1 MIFSTRTEQPIP
13 RESLV
18 LARRTHVYEYHR
30 KHGNIVEYAGFD
42 LSVWF
47 EGIIPECHSVRN
59 NCGIFDVSHMGRVLA
74 EGKGAESFLN
84 QLTTNDVSKLAV
96 GRGQYSLLCNPKGG
110 IMDDLTI
117 FRTGSM
123 RYLVVYNAGN
133 RDKNWN
139 WLLKNR
145 PRNDVTLSDVSDNV
159 AMFAVQGPR
168 AGVVLWNVSGVKLEE
183 VEKYGTRDVK
193 VAGVPCLLTRSGYTG
208 EDGFEIY
215 VWNTSVKE
223 PSNAVKIWEKLL
235 SGGREL
241 GICPIGLGARDVL
254 RLEAGMCLY
263 GNDIDENISPV
274 EAKLNWVVHLEK
286 PDFVGKNGIIDL
298 KEKGPS
304 RVRVG
309 FRMKEKGIPR
319 QSQDILADAEAVGK
333 VSSGTFSP
341 TLSTGIGMGYVPP
354 SLAAAGETFSV
365 GIRDR
370 RVRAEVVK
378 LPFYQRRSE
387 SQVVVFGEEMG
398 LKDFRKQYSS
408 SSQPKVATAT
418 H

>member
-1 MIFSTRTEQPIP
+1 
-13 RESLV
+13 
-18 LARRTHVYEYHR
+18 LARRTHVYDYHK

-42 LSVWF
+42 LPVWF
-47 EGIIPECHSVRN
+47 EGIIPECHTVRT

-74 EGKGAESFLN
+74 EGKGAEPFLN

-96 GRGQYSLLCNPKGG
+96 GRGQYSLLCNPNGG

-117 FRTGSM
+117 FRISSV

-133 RDKNWN
+133 RDKNWK
-139 WLLKNR
+139 WLLKNK
-145 PRNDVTLSDVSDNV
+145 PRTDVTIADVSDDV

-168 AGVVLWNVSGVKLEE
+168 ASTVLWNVSGVKLEE
-183 VEKYGTRDVK
+183 VEKYGTKDAK
-193 VAGVPCLLTRSGYTG
+193 VAGIPCLLTRSGYTG

-215 VWNTSVKE
+215 VWNTNVNA
-223 PSNAVKIWEKLL
+223 PTTAVKVWEKML
-235 SGGREL
+235 SGGKEL
-241 GICPIGLGARDVL
+241 GICPVGLGARDVL

-263 GNDIDENISPV
+263 GNDIDENTSPV
-274 EAKLNWVVHLEK
+274 EARLNWVVRLEK
-286 PDFVGKNGIIDL
+286 RDFVGKNAIQGL
-298 KEKGPS
+298 KEKGPR

-309 FRMKEKGIPR
+309 FKMKEKGIPR
-319 QSQDILADAEAVGK
+319 QRQDILADNISGK

-341 TLSTGIGMGYVPP
+341 TLSVGIGMGYVPP
-354 SLAAAGETFSV
+354 SLASIGETFSV

-370 RVRAEVVK
+370 RVGAEVVK

-387 SQVVVFGEEMG
+387 NQVLVFGEEMG
-398 LKDFRKQYSS
+398 FKDFRKKFSWPSS
-408 SSQPKVATAT
+408 PTMATAT

>member
-1 MIFSTRTEQPIP
+1 
-13 RESLV
+13 LA

-30 KHGNIVEYAGFD
+30 KHGNVVEYAGFD
-42 LSVWF
+42 LPVWF

-96 GRGQYSLLCNPKGG
+96 GRGQYSLFCNPKGG

-117 FRTGSM
+117 FRIGSM

-139 WLLKNR
+139 WLLRNK
-145 PRNDVTLSDVSDNV
+145 PRSEVTISDVSDDV

-168 AGVVLWNVSGVKLEE
+168 AGIVLWNVSGIKLEE
-183 VEKYGTRDVK
+183 VERYGTKDVK
-193 VAGVPCLLTRSGYTG
+193 VAGIPCLLTRSGYTG

-223 PSNAVKIWEKLL
+223 PSNAVKVWEKIL

-241 GICPIGLGARDVL
+241 GISPVGLGARDVL

-263 GNDIDENISPV
+263 GNDINENTSPI
-274 EAKLNWVVHLEK
+274 EAKLTWVVRLEK
-286 PDFVGKNGIIDL
+286 PDFVGKNAIQGL

-309 FRMKEKGIPR
+309 FKMKEKGIPR
-319 QSQDILADAEAVGK
+319 QSQDVFADVEAVGK

-341 TLSTGIGMGYVPP
+341 TLSVGIGMGYVPP
-354 SLAAAGETFSV
+354 SIAAVGETFSV

-387 SQVVVFGEEMG
+387 NQIVVFGEDIG
-398 LKDFRKQYSS
+398 LKDFRKRYSS
-408 SSQPKVATAT
+408 SRQATVSTAT
-418 H
+418 Y

>member
-1 MIFSTRTEQPIP
+1 M
-13 RESLV
+13 
-18 LARRTHVYEYHR
+18 ARRTHVYEYHR
-30 KHGNIVEYAGFD
+30 KHGNVVEYAGFD

-117 FRTGSM
+117 FRIGSI

-168 AGVVLWNVSGVKLEE
+168 VGVVLWNVSGVKLEE

-223 PSNAVKIWEKLL
+223 PSNAVKVWEKLL

-241 GICPIGLGARDVL
+241 GICPVGLGARDVL

-263 GNDIDENISPV
+263 GNDIDKNTSPV
-274 EAKLNWVVHLEK
+274 EAKLNWVVRLEK
-286 PDFVGKNGIIDL
+286 PDFVGKNVIVGL
-298 KEKGPS
+298 KEKGPN

-309 FRMKEKGIPR
+309 FKMKERGIPR
-319 QSQDILADAEAVGK
+319 QSQDIFVDAEAVGK

-341 TLSTGIGMGYVPP
+341 TLSIGIGMGYVPP
-354 SLAAAGETFSV
+354 SLAAVGETISV

-370 RVRAEVVK
+370 RVQAEVVK

-398 LKDFRKQYSS
+398 LKDFRKKYSP
-408 SSQPKVATAT
+408 SSQPAVATAT

>member
-1 MIFSTRTEQPIP
+1 M
-13 RESLV
+13 
-18 LARRTHVYEYHR
+18 ARRTHVYEYHR
-30 KHGNIVEYAGFD
+30 KHGNVVEYAGFD

-96 GRGQYSLLCNPKGG
+96 GRGQYSLLCNPRGG

-117 FRTGSM
+117 FRIGSI

-168 AGVVLWNVSGVKLEE
+168 AGAVLSNVSGVKLEE
-183 VEKYGTRDVK
+183 VEKYGTREVK
-193 VAGVPCLLTRSGYTG
+193 VAGIPCLLTRSGYTG

-215 VWNTSVKE
+215 VWNTNVKE

-235 SGGREL
+235 SGGKEL
-241 GICPIGLGARDVL
+241 GICPVGLGARDVL

-263 GNDIDENISPV
+263 GNDIDENTSPV
-274 EAKLNWVVHLEK
+274 EAKLNWVVRLEK
-286 PDFVGKNGIIDL
+286 PDFVGKNAIMDL

-304 RVRVG
+304 RLRVC

-319 QSQDILADAEAVGK
+319 QSQDIFVDAEAVGK

-341 TLSTGIGMGYVPP
+341 TLSVGIGMGYVPP
-354 SLAAAGETFSV
+354 SLAAVGETFSV

-398 LKDFRKQYSS
+398 LKDFRKKYTS
-408 SSQPKVATAT
+408 SSQPTVATAT

>member
-1 MIFSTRTEQPIP
+1 
-13 RESLV
+13 

-42 LSVWF
+42 LPVWF
-47 EGIIPECHSVRN
+47 EGIIPECHRVRN

-84 QLTTNDVSKLAV
+84 HLTTNDVSKLAV
-96 GRGQYSLLCNPKGG
+96 GRGQYSLFCNLKGG

-117 FRTGSM
+117 FRLSNM

-139 WLLKNR
+139 WLLKNSTGS
-145 PRNDVTLSDVSDNV
+145 DVTISDVSDDV

-168 AGVVLWNVSGVKLEE
+168 ASTVLWNVSSVKLEE
-183 VEKYGTRDVK
+183 VERYGTRDVK
-193 VAGVPCLLTRSGYTG
+193 IAGIPCLLTRSGYTG
-208 EDGFEIY
+208 EDGFEVYI
-215 VWNTSVKE
+215 WNTSVKE
-223 PSNAVKIWEKLL
+223 PTSAVKVWEKIL

-241 GICPIGLGARDVL
+241 GICPVGLGARDVL

-263 GNDIDENISPV
+263 GNDIDENTSPV
-274 EAKLNWVVHLEK
+274 EARLNWVVRLEK
-286 PDFVGKNGIIDL
+286 PDFVGKNVIL
-298 KEKGPS
+298 SSRRTGPT

-319 QSQDILADAEAVGK
+319 QSQDIFADVDTVGK

-341 TLSTGIGMGYVPP
+341 TLGIGIGMGYV
-354 SLAAAGETFSV
+354 
-365 GIRDR
+365 
-370 RVRAEVVK
+370 RAEVIK

-387 SQVVVFGEEMG
+387 IQVVVFGEEMG
-398 LKDFRKQYSS
+398 LKDFRKKYSS
-408 SSQPKVATAT
+408 SSQPTVATAT

>member
-1 MIFSTRTEQPIP
+1 
-13 RESLV
+13 
-18 LARRTHVYEYHR
+18 LAKKTHVYEYHK

-42 LSVWF
+42 LPVWF

-59 NCGIFDVSHMGRVLA
+59 NCGIFDVSHMGRVIV
-74 EGKGAESFLN
+74 EGKSAESFLN
-84 QLTTNDVSKLAV
+84 WLTTNDVSKLDV

-117 FRTGSM
+117 FRLSSL

-139 WLLKNR
+139 WFLKNK
-145 PRNDVTLSDVSDNV
+145 PRGEVTVSDVSDDV

-168 AGVVLWNVSGVKLEE
+168 AGTVLWNVSGVKLEE
-183 VEKYGTRDVK
+183 IEKYGTRDVK
-193 VAGVPCLLTRSGYTG
+193 VAGLSCLLTRSGYTG

-215 VWNTSVKE
+215 VWNASVKE
-223 PSNAVKIWEKLL
+223 PVNAIKVWEKML

-241 GICPIGLGARDVL
+241 GIRPVGLGARDVL

-263 GNDIDENISPV
+263 GNDIDENTSPV
-274 EAKLNWVVHLEK
+274 EARLNWVVRLEK
-286 PDFVGKNGIIDL
+286 PDFVGKKAIQNL
-298 KEKGPS
+298 REKGPG

-319 QSQDILADAEAVGK
+319 QGQDIVVDNASGK

-341 TLSTGIGMGYVPP
+341 TLSVGVGMGYVPP
-354 SLAAAGETFSV
+354 SLATVGETFSV
-365 GIRDR
+365 GIRER
-370 RVRAEVVK
+370 RVRAEIVK
-378 LPFYQRRSE
+378 LPFYQRKSE
-387 SQVVVFGEEMG
+387 SKIVVFGEEMG
-398 LKDFRKQYSS
+398 LLDFRRKHGTPST
-408 SSQPKVATAT
+408 TAVPAA

>member
-1 MIFSTRTEQPIP
+1 M
-13 RESLV
+13 
-18 LARRTHVYEYHR
+18 ARRTQVYEYHK

-42 LSVWF
+42 LPVWF
-47 EGIIPECHSVRN
+47 EGIIPECRSVRN
-59 NCGIFDVSHMGRVLA
+59 NCGIFDVSHMGRVVA

-96 GRGQYSLLCNPKGG
+96 GRGQYSLFCNAKGG
-110 IMDDLTI
+110 ILDDLTI
-117 FRTGSM
+117 FRIGTL

-139 WLLKNR
+139 WLLKNKTR
-145 PRNDVTLSDVSDNV
+145 TDVTVSDVSDDV

-168 AGVVLWNVSGVKLEE
+168 ASTVLWNVSGARLDE
-183 VEKYGTRDVK
+183 VEKYGTKDVK
-193 VAGVPCLLTRSGYTG
+193 VAGIPCLLTRSGYTG

-223 PSNAVKIWEKLL
+223 PSNAVKVWEKLL
-235 SGGREL
+235 SSGRDV
-241 GICPIGLGARDVL
+241 GISPVGLGARDVL

-263 GNDIDENISPV
+263 GNDIDENTSPV
-274 EAKLNWVVHLEK
+274 EARLSWVVRLEK
-286 PDFVGKNGIIDL
+286 SDFVGKSATMRL
-298 KEKGPS
+298 KEQGPT

-309 FRMKEKGIPR
+309 FKMNEKGIPR
-319 QSQDILADAEAVGK
+319 QGQDIFEDTEVVGK

-341 TLSTGIGMGYVPP
+341 TLSLGIGMGYVPP
-354 SLAAAGETFSV
+354 SLATIGKKFGV

-370 RVRAEVVK
+370 RVQAEVVK
-378 LPFYQRRSE
+378 LPFYQRKSE
-387 SQVVVFGEEMG
+387 RQVLVLGEEIG
-398 LKDFRKQYSS
+398 LMDFRKKYSS
-408 SSQPKVATAT
+408 SSQPAFTTET

>member
-1 MIFSTRTEQPIP
+1 
-13 RESLV
+13 

-145 PRNDVTLSDVSDNV
+145 PRNGVTLSDVSDNV

>member
-1 MIFSTRTEQPIP
+1 M
-13 RESLV
+13 
-18 LARRTHVYEYHR
+18 ARRTHVYEYHK

-42 LSVWF
+42 LPVWF

-96 GRGQYSLLCNPKGG
+96 GRGQYSLFCNPKGG

-117 FRTGSM
+117 FRIGSM

-139 WLLKNR
+139 WLLRNK
-145 PRNDVTLSDVSDNV
+145 PRTEVTISDVSDDV

-168 AGVVLWNVSGVKLEE
+168 ANTVLWNVSGVKLEE
-183 VEKYGTRDVK
+183 VERYGTKDVK
-193 VAGVPCLLTRSGYTG
+193 VAGIPCLLTRSGYTG

-223 PSNAVKIWEKLL
+223 PSNAVKVWEKIL

-241 GICPIGLGARDVL
+241 GISPVGLGARDVL

-263 GNDIDENISPV
+263 GNDINENTSPI
-274 EAKLNWVVHLEK
+274 EAKLTWVVRLEK
-286 PDFVGKNGIIDL
+286 PDFVGKNAIQGL

-309 FRMKEKGIPR
+309 FKMKEKGIPR
-319 QSQDILADAEAVGK
+319 QSQDVFADVEAVGK

-341 TLSTGIGMGYVPP
+341 TLSVGIGMGYVPP
-354 SLAAAGETFSV
+354 SLAAVGETVSV

-370 RVRAEVVK
+370 RVRAEVVR

-387 SQVVVFGEEMG
+387 NQIVVFGEEMG
-398 LKDFRKQYSS
+398 LKDFRKRYSS
-408 SSQPKVATAT
+408 SSQATVATAT

>member
-1 MIFSTRTEQPIP
+1 M
-13 RESLV
+13 
-18 LARRTHVYEYHR
+18 ARRTHVYEYHR
-30 KHGNIVEYAGFD
+30 KHGNVVEYAGFD

-96 GRGQYSLLCNPKGG
+96 GRGQYSLLCNPRGG

-117 FRTGSM
+117 FRIGSI

-139 WLLKNR
+139 WLLKNW
-145 PRNDVTLSDVSDNV
+145 PRSDVSLSDVSDNV

-183 VEKYGTRDVK
+183 VEKYGTREVK
-193 VAGVPCLLTRSGYTG
+193 VAGNPCLLTRSGYTG

-215 VWNTSVKE
+215 VWNTSLKE
-223 PSNAVKIWEKLL
+223 PSTAVKIWEKLL

-241 GICPIGLGARDVL
+241 GMCPVGLGARDVL

-263 GNDIDENISPV
+263 GNDIDENTSPV
-274 EAKLNWVVHLEK
+274 EAKLNWVVRLEK
-286 PDFVGKNGIIDL
+286 PDFVGKNAIMDL

-319 QSQDILADAEAVGK
+319 QSQDIFVDAEAVGK

-341 TLSTGIGMGYVPP
+341 TLSVGIGMGYVPP
-354 SLAAAGETFSV
+354 SLAAVGETFSV

-398 LKDFRKQYSS
+398 LKDFRKKYTS
-408 SSQPKVATAT
+408 SSQPTVATAT

>member
-1 MIFSTRTEQPIP
+1 M
-13 RESLV
+13 
-18 LARRTHVYEYHR
+18 AKRTHVYEYHK

-42 LSVWF
+42 LPVWF
-47 EGIIPECHSVRN
+47 EGIISECHRVRN

-84 QLTTNDVSKLAV
+84 RLTTNDVSRLDV
-96 GRGQYSLLCNPKGG
+96 GRGQYSLLCNPRGG

-117 FRTGSM
+117 FRMGNM

-133 RDKNWN
+133 RDKNWA
-139 WLLKNR
+139 WLLKNKTR
-145 PRNDVTLSDVSDNV
+145 SDVTISDVSDDV

-168 AGVVLWNVSGVKLEE
+168 ASKVLWNVSGVKLEE

-193 VAGVPCLLTRSGYTG
+193 VAGISCILTRSGYTG

-215 VWNTSVKE
+215 VWNTNVKE
-223 PSNAVKIWEKLL
+223 PSSAVKVWEKML

-241 GICPIGLGARDVL
+241 GISPVGLGARDVL

-263 GNDIDENISPV
+263 GNDIDENTSPV
-274 EAKLNWVVHLEK
+274 EARLNWVVRLEK
-286 PDFVGKNGIIDL
+286 PDFVGKNAIQSL
-298 KEKGPS
+298 KEKGPG

-309 FRMKEKGIPR
+309 FKMMEKGIPR
-319 QSQDILADAEAVGK
+319 QSQDILADAEGLGK

-341 TLSTGIGMGYVPP
+341 TLSVGIGMGYVPP
-354 SLAAAGETFSV
+354 SLAAIGEAFGV
-365 GIRDR
+365 GIRER
-370 RVRAEVVK
+370 RVKAEVVR

-387 SQVVVFGEEMG
+387 DQVVVFGEEIG
-398 LKDFRKQYSS
+398 LRDFRKKYGP
-408 SSQPKVATAT
+408 SSQPSVATAT

>member
-1 MIFSTRTEQPIP
+1 M
-13 RESLV
+13 V
-18 LARRTHVYEYHR
+18 LARRTQVYEYHR

-47 EGIIPECHSVRN
+47 EGIIPECQSVRN
-59 NCGIFDVSHMGRVLA
+59 TCGIFDVSHMGRVLV
-74 EGKGAESFLN
+74 EGKRAESFLN

-96 GRGQYSLLCNPKGG
+96 GRGQYSLLCNSKGG

-117 FRTGSM
+117 FRIDNL

-145 PRNDVTLSDVSDNV
+145 PGSDLSISDVSDDV

-183 VEKYGTRDVK
+183 VEKYGTKEVK
-193 VAGVPCLLTRSGYTG
+193 IAGVPCLLTRSGYTG

-223 PSNAVKIWEKLL
+223 PSNAMKVWDKLL
-235 SGGREL
+235 SGGKEL
-241 GICPIGLGARDVL
+241 GICPVGLGARDVL

-263 GNDIDENISPV
+263 GNDIDENTSPV
-274 EAKLNWVVHLEK
+274 EAKLNWVVRLEK
-286 PDFVGKNGIIDL
+286 QDFVGKNAIMDL

-304 RVRVG
+304 QVRVG

-319 QSQDILADAEAVGK
+319 QSQYIFVDADAIGK

-341 TLSTGIGMGYVPP
+341 TLSVGIGMGYVPP
-354 SLAAAGETFSV
+354 SLAAVGETISV
-365 GIRDR
+365 EIRDR
-370 RVRAEVVK
+370 RVQAEVVK

-387 SQVVVFGEEMG
+387 NEVVVFGEEMG
-398 LKDFRKQYSS
+398 LKDFRKKYSS
-408 SSQPKVATAT
+408 SRKPTVATAT

>member
-1 MIFSTRTEQPIP
+1 
-13 RESLV
+13 LA

-30 KHGNIVEYAGFD
+30 KHGNVVEYAGFD
-42 LSVWF
+42 LPVWF

-96 GRGQYSLLCNPKGG
+96 GRGQYSLFCNPKGG

-117 FRTGSM
+117 FRIGSM

-139 WLLKNR
+139 WLLRNK
-145 PRNDVTLSDVSDNV
+145 PRSEVTISDVSDDV

-168 AGVVLWNVSGVKLEE
+168 AGIVLWNVSGIKLEE
-183 VEKYGTRDVK
+183 VERYGTKDVK
-193 VAGVPCLLTRSGYTG
+193 VAGIPCLLTRSGYTG

-223 PSNAVKIWEKLL
+223 PSNAVKVWEKIL

-241 GICPIGLGARDVL
+241 GISPVGLGARDVL

-263 GNDIDENISPV
+263 GNDINENTSPI
-274 EAKLNWVVHLEK
+274 EAKLTWVVRLEK
-286 PDFVGKNGIIDL
+286 PDFVGKNAIQGL

-309 FRMKEKGIPR
+309 FKMKEKGIPR
-319 QSQDILADAEAVGK
+319 QSQDVFADVEAVGK

-341 TLSTGIGMGYVPP
+341 TLSVGIGMGYVPP
-354 SLAAAGETFSV
+354 SLAAVGETFSV

-387 SQVVVFGEEMG
+387 NQIVVFGEDIG
-398 LKDFRKQYSS
+398 LKDFRKRYSS
-408 SSQPKVATAT
+408 SRQATVSTAT
-418 H
+418 Y

>member
-1 MIFSTRTEQPIP
+1 
-13 RESLV
+13 
-18 LARRTHVYEYHR
+18 LARRTHVYEYHK
-30 KHGNIVEYAGFD
+30 KHGNIVDYAGFD
-42 LSVWF
+42 LPVWF

-96 GRGQYSLLCNPKGG
+96 GRGQYSLLCNPRGG

-117 FRTGSM
+117 FRIGSM
-123 RYLVVYNAGN
+123 RYLVVYNAAN
-133 RDKNWN
+133 RDKNWT
-139 WLLKNR
+139 WLLKNKTR
-145 PRNDVTLSDVSDNV
+145 SDVTISDVSDGV

-168 AGVVLWNVSGVKLEE
+168 ASTVLWNVSGVKLEE
-183 VEKYGTRDVK
+183 VERYGTRDVK
-193 VAGVPCLLTRSGYTG
+193 VAGIPCLLTRSGYTG

-223 PSNAVKIWEKLL
+223 PSSAVKVWEKML

-241 GICPIGLGARDVL
+241 GICPVGLGARDVL

-263 GNDIDENISPV
+263 GNDIDENTSPV
-274 EAKLNWVVHLEK
+274 EARLNWVVRLEK
-286 PDFVGKNGIIDL
+286 KLDFVGKDAIMRL
-298 KEKGPS
+298 KEKGPG

-309 FRMKEKGIPR
+309 FKMKEKGIPR
-319 QSQDILADAEAVGK
+319 QSQDIFADVEAVGK

-341 TLSTGIGMGYVPP
+341 TLSVGIGMGYVPP
-354 SLAAAGETFSV
+354 SQSPIGETFSV
-365 GIRDR
+365 GIRDHR
-370 RVRAEVVK
+370 LRAEIVK

-387 SQVVVFGEEMG
+387 DQVVVFGEDMG
-398 LKDFRKQYSS
+398 LRDFRKKYSS
-408 SSQPKVATAT
+408 SSPSSVATAT

>member
-1 MIFSTRTEQPIP
+1 
-13 RESLV
+13 

-30 KHGNIVEYAGFD
+30 KHGNVVEYAGFD
-42 LSVWF
+42 LPVWF
-47 EGIIPECHSVRN
+47 EGIIPECHCVRN
-59 NCGIFDVSHMGRVLA
+59 NSGIFDVSHMGRVIA

-84 QLTTNDVSKLAV
+84 HLTTNDVSKLAV

-110 IMDDLTI
+110 IIDDLTV
-117 FRTGSM
+117 FRLGTQ

-133 RDKNWN
+133 RDKNWA
-139 WLLKNR
+139 WLLKNKTR
-145 PRNDVTLSDVSDNV
+145 SDMTISDVSDDV

-168 AGVVLWNVSGVKLEE
+168 AGTVLWNVSGVKLEE
-183 VEKYGTRDVK
+183 VERYGTSDVK
-193 VAGVPCLLTRSGYTG
+193 VGGIPCLLTRSGYTG
-208 EDGFEIY
+208 EDGFELY

-223 PSNAVKIWEKLL
+223 PAAAVKVWEKML

-241 GICPIGLGARDVL
+241 GICPVGLGARDVL

-263 GNDIDENISPV
+263 GNDIDENTSPV
-274 EAKLNWVVHLEK
+274 EAKLNWVVRLDK
-286 PDFVGKNGIIDL
+286 TDFVGKNAIQGL
-298 KEKGPS
+298 KEQGPS
-304 RVRVG
+304 RLRVG
-309 FRMKEKGIPR
+309 FKMKEKGIPR
-319 QSQDILADAEAVGK
+319 QHQDIFVDSEAVGK

-341 TLSTGIGMGYVPP
+341 TLNVGIGMGYVPP
-354 SLAAAGETFSV
+354 SLAIVGGSFSV

-387 SQVVVFGEEMG
+387 NQVVVFGEEMSWM
-398 LKDFRKQYSS
+398 DFRKKYSS
-408 SSQPKVATAT
+408 PSQPTLATTT

>member
-1 MIFSTRTEQPIP
+1 M
-13 RESLV
+13 
-18 LARRTHVYEYHR
+18 ARRTHVYEYHK

-42 LSVWF
+42 LPVWF
-47 EGIIPECHSVRN
+47 EGIIPECRSVRN

-117 FRTGSM
+117 FRIGNM

-133 RDKNWN
+133 RDKNWT
-139 WLLKNR
+139 WLLKNKTR
-145 PRNDVTLSDVSDNV
+145 SDVTISDVSDDV

-168 AGVVLWNVSGVKLEE
+168 ASTVLWNVSGVKLDE
-183 VEKYGTRDVK
+183 VERYGTRDGK
-193 VAGVPCLLTRSGYTG
+193 VAGIPCLLTRSGYTG

-215 VWNTSVKE
+215 VWKTSVKE
-223 PSNAVKIWEKLL
+223 PTNAVKVWEKML

-241 GICPIGLGARDVL
+241 GISPVGLGARDVL

-263 GNDIDENISPV
+263 GNDIDENTSPV
-274 EAKLNWVVHLEK
+274 EGKLNWVVRLEK
-286 PDFVGKNGIIDL
+286 PDFVGKNAIMHL
-298 KEKGPS
+298 KEKGPG

-319 QSQDILADAEAVGK
+319 QSQDILADVEAVGK

-341 TLSTGIGMGYVPP
+341 TLSVGIGMGYVPP
-354 SLAAAGETFSV
+354 SHSAIGETFSV
-365 GIRDR
+365 GIRDH

-387 SQVVVFGEEMG
+387 DQVVLFGEEMG
-398 LKDFRKQYSS
+398 LRDFRRKYSS
-408 SSQPKVATAT
+408 SSRPSVATAT

>member
-1 MIFSTRTEQPIP
+1 M
-13 RESLV
+13 
-18 LARRTHVYEYHR
+18 ARRTHVYEYHR

-145 PRNDVTLSDVSDNV
+145 PRSDVTLSDVSDNV

>member
-1 MIFSTRTEQPIP
+1 MTT

-18 LARRTHVYEYHR
+18 LARRTQVYEYHR

-59 NCGIFDVSHMGRVLA
+59 NCGIFDVSHMGRALV

-84 QLTTNDVSKLAV
+84 KLTTNDVSKLAV
-96 GRGQYSLLCNPKGG
+96 GRGQYSLLCNSKGG
-110 IMDDLTI
+110 IIDDLTI
-117 FRTGSM
+117 FRTDSL

-139 WLLKNR
+139 WLLNNK
-145 PRNDVTLSDVSDNV
+145 PGTDLTLSDVSDNV

-168 AGVVLWNVSGVKLEE
+168 AGVVLWNVSGAKLEE
-183 VEKYGTRDVK
+183 VEKYGMRDVK
-193 VAGVPCLLTRSGYTG
+193 VAGIPCVLTRSGYTG

-215 VWNTSVKE
+215 VWNTSVKQ
-223 PSNAVKIWEKLL
+223 PSNAVEVWERLL
-235 SGGREL
+235 FGGREV
-241 GICPIGLGARDVL
+241 GICPVGLGARDVL

-263 GNDIDENISPV
+263 GNDIDDNTSPV
-274 EAKLNWVVHLEK
+274 EAKLNWVVRLEK
-286 PDFVGKNGIIDL
+286 SGFVGKNRILDL

-309 FRMKEKGIPR
+309 FRMREKGIPR
-319 QSQDILADAEAVGK
+319 QSQDIFVQAEGVGK

-341 TLSTGIGMGYVPP
+341 TLSVGIGMGYVPP
-354 SLAAAGETFSV
+354 SLSAVGETFSV

-370 RVRAEVVK
+370 KVQAEVVR

-398 LKDFRKQYSS
+398 LKDFRKKYSTS
-408 SSQPKVATAT
+408 NQPTAATAT

>member
-1 MIFSTRTEQPIP
+1 M
-13 RESLV
+13 
-18 LARRTHVYEYHR
+18 AKRTHVYEYHK

-42 LSVWF
+42 LPVWF

-74 EGKGAESFLN
+74 EGKSTESFLN
-84 QLTTNDVSKLAV
+84 HLTTNDVSKLAI
-96 GRGQYSLLCNPKGG
+96 GRGHYTLFCNPKGG
-110 IMDDLTI
+110 IIDDLTI
-117 FRTGSM
+117 FRIDSV

-145 PRNDVTLSDVSDNV
+145 PRSGVALSDVSDSV

-168 AGVVLWNVSGVKLEE
+168 AGTVLWNVSGVKLEE
-183 VEKYGTRDVK
+183 MEKYGTKDLK
-193 VAGVPCLLTRSGYTG
+193 IDGISCLLTRSGYTG

-215 VWNTSVKE
+215 VWNTNVKE
-223 PSNAVKIWEKLL
+223 PASALKVWEKIL
-235 SGGREL
+235 SGGKEL
-241 GICPIGLGARDVL
+241 QIAPVGLGARDVL

-263 GNDIDENISPV
+263 GNDIDENTSPV
-274 EAKLNWVVHLEK
+274 EAKLNWVVRLEK
-286 PDFVGKNGIIDL
+286 PDFVGKKAIMGL
-298 KEKGPS
+298 KERGPS

-309 FRMKEKGIPR
+309 FRMKERGIPR
-319 QSQDILADAEAVGK
+319 KGQEIVADDAGGK

-341 TLSTGIGMGYVPP
+341 TLSAGIGMGYVTP
-354 SLAAAGETFSV
+354 SQAIVGETFSV

-370 RVRAEVVK
+370 RVKAEVVK
-378 LPFYQRRSE
+378 LPFYQRRSAN
-387 SQVVVFGEEMG
+387 QVLVFGEELG
-398 LKDFRKQYSS
+398 LRDFRKKYG
-408 SSQPKVATAT
+408 SSQALGTPA

>member
-1 MIFSTRTEQPIP
+1 
-13 RESLV
+13 LA

-30 KHGNIVEYAGFD
+30 KHGNVVEYAGFD
-42 LSVWF
+42 LPVWF

-96 GRGQYSLLCNPKGG
+96 GRGQYSLFCNPKGG

-117 FRTGSM
+117 FRIGSM

-139 WLLKNR
+139 WLLRNK
-145 PRNDVTLSDVSDNV
+145 PRSEVTISDVSDDV

-168 AGVVLWNVSGVKLEE
+168 AGIVLWNVSGIKLEE
-183 VEKYGTRDVK
+183 VERYGTKDVK
-193 VAGVPCLLTRSGYTG
+193 VAGIPCLLTRSGYTG

-223 PSNAVKIWEKLL
+223 PSNAVKVWEKIL

-241 GICPIGLGARDVL
+241 GISPVGLGARDVL

-263 GNDIDENISPV
+263 GNDINENTSPI
-274 EAKLNWVVHLEK
+274 EAKLTWVVRLEK
-286 PDFVGKNGIIDL
+286 PDFVGKNAIQGL

-309 FRMKEKGIPR
+309 FKMKEKGIPR
-319 QSQDILADAEAVGK
+319 QSQDVFADVEAVGK

-341 TLSTGIGMGYVPP
+341 TLSVGIGMGYVPP
-354 SLAAAGETFSV
+354 SIAAVGETFSV

-387 SQVVVFGEEMG
+387 NQIVVFGEDIG
-398 LKDFRKQYSS
+398 LKDFRKRYSS
-408 SSQPKVATAT
+408 SRQTTVSTAT
-418 H
+418 Y

>member
-1 MIFSTRTEQPIP
+1 
-13 RESLV
+13 
-18 LARRTHVYEYHR
+18 LAKRTHVYEYHK
-30 KHGNIVEYAGFD
+30 KHGNIVDYAGFD
-42 LSVWF
+42 LPVWF

-74 EGKGAESFLN
+74 EGKSAESFLN
-84 QLTTNDVSKLAV
+84 QLTTNDVSKLSV
-96 GRGQYSLLCNPKGG
+96 GRGQYTLFCNPKGG
-110 IMDDLTI
+110 IIDDLTI
-117 FRTGSM
+117 FRIGSL

-139 WLLKNR
+139 WLLKNK
-145 PRNDVTLSDVSDNV
+145 PRNDTTLSDISDNV

-168 AGVVLWNVSGVKLEE
+168 AATVLWNVSGVKLEE
-183 VEKYGTRDVK
+183 VEKYGTKDVK
-193 VAGVPCLLTRSGYTG
+193 VAGIPSLLTRSGYTG

-215 VWNTSVKE
+215 VWNTNVNE
-223 PSNAVKIWEKLL
+223 PTSAVKVWEKIL

-241 GICPIGLGARDVL
+241 GISPVGLGARDVL

-263 GNDIDENISPV
+263 GNDIDENTSPV
-274 EAKLNWVVHLEK
+274 EAKLNWVVRLEK
-286 PDFVGKNGIIDL
+286 ADFVGKKAIVDL

-319 QSQDILADAEAVGK
+319 QGQDIVVDDVDGK

-341 TLSTGIGMGYVPP
+341 TLSVGIGMGYVPP
-354 SLAAAGETFSV
+354 SLAAIGETLSV

-370 RVRAEVVK
+370 RVPAEIVK

-387 SQVVVFGEEMG
+387 NHVLVFGEELG
-398 LKDFRKQYSS
+398 LKDFMKRYRLSG
-408 SSQPKVATAT
+408 QPSVAAVT
-418 H
+418 HRA

>member
-1 MIFSTRTEQPIP
+1 M
-13 RESLV
+13 
-18 LARRTHVYEYHR
+18 ARRTHVYEYHR
-30 KHGNIVEYAGFD
+30 KHGNVVEYAGFD

-117 FRTGSM
+117 FRIGSI

-145 PRNDVTLSDVSDNV
+145 PRDDVTLSDVSDNV

-183 VEKYGTRDVK
+183 VEKYGRRDVK

-223 PSNAVKIWEKLL
+223 PSNAVKVWEKLL

-241 GICPIGLGARDVL
+241 GICPVGLGARDVL

-263 GNDIDENISPV
+263 GNDIDENTSPV
-274 EAKLNWVVHLEK
+274 EAKLNWVVRLEK
-286 PDFVGKNGIIDL
+286 PDFVGKNVIVGL
-298 KEKGPS
+298 KEKGPN

-309 FRMKEKGIPR
+309 FKMKERGIPR
-319 QSQDILADAEAVGK
+319 QSQDIFVDAKAVGK

-341 TLSTGIGMGYVPP
+341 TLSVGVGMGYIPA
-354 SLAAAGETFSV
+354 SLAAVGETISV

-370 RVRAEVVK
+370 RVQAEVVK

-398 LKDFRKQYSS
+398 LKDFRKKYSP
-408 SSQPKVATAT
+408 SSQSTVGNCDSLSK
-418 H
+418 